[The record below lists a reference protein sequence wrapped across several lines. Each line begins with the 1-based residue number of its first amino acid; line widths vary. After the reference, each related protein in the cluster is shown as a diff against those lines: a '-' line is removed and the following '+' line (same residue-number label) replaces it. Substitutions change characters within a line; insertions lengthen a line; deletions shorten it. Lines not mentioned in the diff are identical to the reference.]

1 MWFKIYLREIL
12 TKWRISSCYRRCR
25 CKRPRRCRTWSTVA
39 GGSESRE
46 IRALI
51 HQQSTPRNVL
61 PFHPGKKGLHDQTSA
76 LFCLQ
81 INLLDKMSK
90 KIPHCELVPVK
101 TRGQSVKCSTLTKNE
116 PVHCTVGKFQS
127 VWYYQLSRIAF
138 LHCERSIQWT
148 KLQTPKHYQKGL
160 ATPNPEKGANKPQT
174 QKRGQPTPQLQKG
187 GKEPLSQAPNH
198 KKLNLKKGPTSPL
211 SWSFVR

>member
-1 MWFKIYLREIL
+1 MLPSPSWSSLIL
-12 TKWRISSCYRRCR
+12 FDR
-25 CKRPRRCRTWSTVA
+25 
-39 GGSESRE
+39 
-46 IRALI
+46 
-51 HQQSTPRNVL
+51 
-61 PFHPGKKGLHDQTSA
+61 PGKKSCNSQISQREESPVVVVDVDVGRGVDVEHDPRLQAGVKVAKSGHWFISKVHLVMYYLSILEKRVLHDQTSA

-187 GKEPLSQAPNH
+187 GKEPHNP
-198 KKLNLKKGPTSPL
+198 
-211 SWSFVR
+211 